1 MQQVITLQKVF
12 EGHELTIFDDGEPK
26 FLLKDV
32 CKVLGIGQVAG
43 LVRRLDDDVIWNH
56 PIEDS
61 LGRTQ
66 IAIFVSEDGL
76 YDVILDSRK
85 PEAKRFRKW
94 ITSEVLPSIRKTGSY
109 EQPNNTKLLL
119 QAALEQEGRIEVVE
133 SDVKYLKDHMRI
145 NGPQEQR
152 IGANAR
158 GKVMQCLGGIESA
171 AYKEIGRKAFQQF
184 WREFKKYF
192 EIPRY
197 GELPKVRFEESL
209 QFIQE
214 WSPDTALR
222 LEIKKLNSQQ
232 HLKLA

>member
-1 MQQVITLQKVF
+1 MNLLSHTLTSLEVSEMVGRAHDKVIRD
-12 EGHELTIFDDGEPK
+12 IRN
-26 FLLKDV
+26 
-32 CKVLGIGQVAG
+32 I
-43 LVRRLDDDVIWNH
+43 I
-56 PIEDS
+56 
-61 LGRTQ
+61 TQ
-66 IAIFVSEDGL
+66 IGD
-76 YDVILDSRK
+76 
-85 PEAKRFRKW
+85 AKTGESYFIESTYTNSQNK
-94 ITSEVLPSIRKTGSY
+94 ELPSFNLTKKGCELFGTRMTGEKGTKFAVEYIERFNKMESQLS
-109 EQPNNTKLLL
+109 QPSNTKLLL
-119 QAALEQEGRIEVVE
+119 QSALEQEERLEVVE
-133 SDVKYLKDHMRI
+133 TDVKYLKNHMRI

-184 WREFKKYF
+184 WRDFKKYF

-222 LEIKKLNSQQ
+222 LEIKKLNGQQ
-232 HLKLA
+232 HLRLAE

>member
-1 MQQVITLQKVF
+1 MNNLKVVSINDQLVTESRDVAEMVDREHNALLKSIRGYLQYLTQGGFTRSEFFIESTYEDSTGRTL
-12 EGHELTIFDDGEPK
+12 PS
-26 FLLKDV
+26 FLLTKKGCHMV
-32 CKVLGIGQVAG
+32 ANKMTGEKGVLFTA
-43 LVRRLDDDVIWNH
+43 
-56 PIEDS
+56 
-61 LGRTQ
+61 
-66 IAIFVSEDGL
+66 AYVS
-76 YDVILDSRK
+76 K
-85 PEAKRFRKW
+85 F
-94 ITSEVLPSIRKTGSY
+94 EVMEKQFAQPS
-109 EQPNNTKLLL
+109 NTKLLL
-119 QAALEQEGRIEVVE
+119 QTALEQEGRLDVVE
-133 SDVKYLKDHMRI
+133 TDVKYLKDHMRI

-184 WREFKKYF
+184 WRDFKKYF

-222 LEIKKLNSQQ
+222 LEIKKLNGQQ
-232 HLKLA
+232 HLRLAE

>member
-1 MQQVITLQKVF
+1 MNLLSHTLTSLEVSEMVGRAHDKVIRD
-12 EGHELTIFDDGEPK
+12 IRN
-26 FLLKDV
+26 
-32 CKVLGIGQVAG
+32 I
-43 LVRRLDDDVIWNH
+43 I
-56 PIEDS
+56 
-61 LGRTQ
+61 TQ
-66 IAIFVSEDGL
+66 IGD
-76 YDVILDSRK
+76 
-85 PEAKRFRKW
+85 AKTGESYFIESTYTNSQNK
-94 ITSEVLPSIRKTGSY
+94 ELPSFNLTKKGCELFGTRMTGEKGTKFAVEYIERFNKMERQLS
-109 EQPNNTKLLL
+109 QPSNTKLLL
-119 QAALEQEGRIEVVE
+119 QSALEQEERLEVVE
-133 SDVKYLKDHMRI
+133 TDVKYLKDHMRI

-184 WREFKKYF
+184 WRDFKKYF

-222 LEIKKLNSQQ
+222 LEIKKLNGQQ
-232 HLKLA
+232 HLRLAE

>member
-1 MQQVITLQKVF
+1 MNLLSHTL
-12 EGHELTIFDDGEPK
+12 T
-26 FLLKDV
+26 
-32 CKVLGIGQVAG
+32 
-43 LVRRLDDDVIWNH
+43 
-56 PIEDS
+56 S
-61 LGRTQ
+61 LEVSEMVGRAHDKMIRDIRNIITQ
-66 IAIFVSEDGL
+66 IGD
-76 YDVILDSRK
+76 
-85 PEAKRFRKW
+85 AKIGESYFIESTYTNSQNK
-94 ITSEVLPSIRKTGSY
+94 ELPSFNLTKKGCELFGTRMTGEKGTKFAVEYIERFNKMESQLS
-109 EQPNNTKLLL
+109 QPSNTKLLL
-119 QAALEQEGRIEVVE
+119 QSALEQEERLEVVE
-133 SDVKYLKDHMRI
+133 TDVKYLKDHMRI

-184 WREFKKYF
+184 WRDFKKYF

-232 HLKLA
+232 HLRLAE

>member
-1 MQQVITLQKVF
+1 MNQLSHTLTSLEVSEMVGRAHDKVIRD
-12 EGHELTIFDDGEPK
+12 IRN
-26 FLLKDV
+26 
-32 CKVLGIGQVAG
+32 I
-43 LVRRLDDDVIWNH
+43 I
-56 PIEDS
+56 
-61 LGRTQ
+61 TQ
-66 IAIFVSEDGL
+66 IGD
-76 YDVILDSRK
+76 
-85 PEAKRFRKW
+85 AKTGESYFIESTYTNSQNK
-94 ITSEVLPSIRKTGSY
+94 ELPSFNLTKKGCELFGTRMTGEKGTKFAVEYIERFNKMESKLS
-109 EQPNNTKLLL
+109 QPSNTKLLL
-119 QAALEQEGRIEVVE
+119 QSALEQEERLEVVE
-133 SDVKYLKDHMRI
+133 TDVKYLKDHMRI

-184 WREFKKYF
+184 WRDFKKYF

-222 LEIKKLNSQQ
+222 LEIKKLNGQQ
-232 HLKLA
+232 HLRLAE